1 MSNYKIYFKTNHDL
15 KKVGL
20 SELRSKKIL
29 NELISGLDPENNV
42 THKNLKEANDL
53 FNAIIESDE
62 QKKALNKEG
71 ISDFG
76 LFEKDYS
83 NVDVIYIVDTNNYNN
98 SFVYASFGFTFD
110 APLSEEFVKNELIE
124 FSDFI
129 KKAVIVKRN
138 AEITYKDSGIK
149 KNVIVLCKL
158 DDLILT
164 LEDDVICLYPLDSKR
179 INIQYKD
186 FVDYPC
192 DYDFIYNLLKEQI
205 KISGFDIDGE
215 KII

>member
-1 MSNYKIYFKTNHDL
+1 MSKYKICFKTKPDFKNVSL
-15 KKVGL
+15 GSIKK
-20 SELRSKKIL
+20 RKIL
-29 NELISGLDPENNV
+29 DELLSTQGNENSV
-42 THKNLKEANDL
+42 TQESLNKVDEL

-149 KNVIVLCKL
+149 KNVRVLCKL